1 MDDFRI
7 LYPLFAMFGLVSF
20 VLLRLRSQRFA
31 AVRSEQVDASFY
43 KAYPEGVEPESLRV
57 VSRHFSNLFE
67 MPVLFYVVALMIY
80 VTQQTTGFLVAC
92 AWLYVLLRCAH
103 SYIHLG
109 RNELIPRFVAYFA
122 SAFVLAILWVTL
134 LVQLLRAD

>member
-1 MDDFRI
+1 MNDVQI
-7 LYPLFAMFGLVSF
+7 LYPLFAMFGLVAF

-31 AVRSEQVDASFY
+31 AVGSKQVDASFY

-80 VTQQTTGFLVAC
+80 VTQQTNAFLVAC
-92 AWLYVLLRCAH
+92 AWLYVIVRCVH

-109 RNELIPRFVAYFA
+109 RNDLIPRFVAYFA
-122 SAFVLAILWVTL
+122 SAFVLALMWATL
-134 LVQLLRAD
+134 LVQLLRAG